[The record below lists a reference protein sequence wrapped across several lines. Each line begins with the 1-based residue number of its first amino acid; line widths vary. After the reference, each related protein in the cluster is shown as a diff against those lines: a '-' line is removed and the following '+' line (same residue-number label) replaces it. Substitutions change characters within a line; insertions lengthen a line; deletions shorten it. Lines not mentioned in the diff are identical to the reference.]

1 MAGKRFF
8 QTFFTYFRVCRNSF
22 LCAFQPLLFHDFYVM
37 PPIVA
42 YKMAVRLHS
51 HGATITFSLRYDGYS
66 IAVRWQFNHTAI
78 KKPSYHLDK
87 AMILR

>member
-1 MAGKRFF
+1 
-8 QTFFTYFRVCRNSF
+8 
-22 LCAFQPLLFHDFYVM
+22 
-37 PPIVA
+37 
-42 YKMAVRLHS
+42 MAVRLHS

-78 KKPSYHLDK
+78 KKPSYRLDK